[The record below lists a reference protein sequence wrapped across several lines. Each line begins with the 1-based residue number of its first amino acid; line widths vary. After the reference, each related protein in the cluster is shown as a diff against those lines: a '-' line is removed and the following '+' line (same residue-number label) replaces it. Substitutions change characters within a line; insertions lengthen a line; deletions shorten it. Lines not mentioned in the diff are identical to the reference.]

1 MSTHILLGSNKSVHL
16 KSWKVDQPD
25 ERDFILKTN
34 PTDILH
40 AAPVMIDNSKFCSP
54 IDDQGS
60 IGSCTAHV
68 TTAILEYN
76 DNRFGVKKG
85 YKNLSRLFQYYV
97 TREMEGTINQ
107 DSGATMRNAIKSLN
121 SFGTVDESFWGYDI
135 TKFLV
140 KPSQN
145 VYDNAKLHKIV
156 DYYRINNGDITTMK
170 AALATGYLIAFGA
183 IAFTHLMDPETSK
196 SAVYGL
202 PGPKDIAEGGHALTM
217 VGYEDSRKLRNRNG
231 EITTGAFKIRNSW
244 GRSWGQKGY
253 FWMPYD
259 FIKNTQ
265 YAMDFWVVRST
276 LER

>member
-1 MSTHILLGSNKSVHL
+1 MHIFTQKSKRCKKIFNNLLSIKLIESYRDEHHSSHST
-16 KSWKVDQPD
+16 
-25 ERDFILKTN
+25 
-34 PTDILH
+34 
-40 AAPVMIDNSKFCSP
+40 
-54 IDDQGS
+54 
-60 IGSCTAHV
+60 
-68 TTAILEYN
+68 
-76 DNRFGVKKG
+76 
-85 YKNLSRLFQYYV
+85 RLWV
-97 TREMEGTINQ
+97 
-107 DSGATMRNAIKSLN
+107 
-121 SFGTVDESFWGYDI
+121 FWRGD
-135 TKFLV
+135 
-140 KPSQN
+140 
-145 VYDNAKLHKIV
+145 HKIV

-253 FWMPYD
+253 FWMPYE